1 MHRAFRIKNLI
12 IILLTQWAVWYMVFD
27 KNSDVVR
34 IPSAMSYLEII
45 ILGIITTMLAIGAYL
60 INDVYRNNFIRWI
73 WIEGKKVGVVIF
85 YSLFKSHTIVD
96 TIFKAIGKI
105 HYAIGRLIWMLN
117 TNWLKKIFE
126 TVQSC

>member
-34 IPSAMSYLEII
+34 IPSAMSYLDII

-60 INDVYRNNFIRWI
+60 INDVYDLEADKHNG
-73 WIEGKKVGVVIF
+73 IERVEGQAKNVTYVLAGQW
-85 YSLFKSHTIVD
+85 YRSD
-96 TIFKAIGKI
+96 TICICSIENTESRFTMDIPIGCI
-105 HYAIGRLIWMLN
+105 STLSI
-117 TNWLKKIFE
+117 
-126 TVQSC
+126 

>member
-34 IPSAMSYLEII
+34 ISSTMSYLDII

-60 INDVYRNNFIRWI
+60 INDVYDLEADKHN
-73 WIEGKKVGVVIF
+73 
-85 YSLFKSHTIVD
+85 
-96 TIFKAIGKI
+96 
-105 HYAIGRLIWMLN
+105 
-117 TNWLKKIFE
+117 
-126 TVQSC
+126 